1 MDEKKI
7 HKIKD
12 AVKRNFEQSP
22 DKYSIFENKYGFF
35 SILNS
40 NLVDRM
46 KILSNARIL
55 DIGCGT
61 GASARQILQT
71 IPDAIIWGLD
81 NSPSM
86 LDVARNNNP
95 DSKRLKY
102 IEGDAGNLTACVS
115 EKVDAIIYSASIFL
129 IPDYQASL
137 SQAKDLLE
145 PGGALGLTFMV
156 GVFDNNENAL
166 VRADQSAQ
174 TNLSQKKPVELD
186 NLIAALKNLFS
197 AVSVEIVDFLYDV
210 EMLKEFFSIQAMSA
224 GLYPTLCYEDRL
236 KMLETLF
243 SHLSC
248 DKLAFRWNLIT
259 ASK

>member
-71 IPDAIIWGLD
+71 IPDVGQSSNVPVQQEVQMRAF
-81 NSPSM
+81 SQ
-86 LDVARNNNP
+86 
-95 DSKRLKY
+95 RLRM
-102 IEGDAGNLTACVS
+102 DCSL
-115 EKVDAIIYSASIFL
+115 KVDA
-129 IPDYQASL
+129 
-137 SQAKDLLE
+137 K
-145 PGGALGLTFMV
+145 
-156 GVFDNNENAL
+156 
-166 VRADQSAQ
+166 
-174 TNLSQKKPVELD
+174 
-186 NLIAALKNLFS
+186 LFS
-197 AVSVEIVDFLYDV
+197 WFHCHRLY
-210 EMLKEFFSIQAMSA
+210 S
-224 GLYPTLCYEDRL
+224 
-236 KMLETLF
+236 
-243 SHLSC
+243 
-248 DKLAFRWNLIT
+248 
-259 ASK
+259 

>member
-40 NLVDRM
+40 NLVNRM
-46 KILSNARIL
+46 KIPSNARIL

-61 GASARQILQT
+61 GASTRQILQT

-86 LDVARNNNP
+86 LDVARNINIIP
-95 DSKRLKY
+95 SRIKF
-102 IEGDAGNLTACVS
+102 IEGDAGDLPSCVN
-115 EKVDAIIYSASIFL
+115 ERMDAIIYSASIFL
-129 IPDYQASL
+129 VPDYQASL
-137 SQAKDLLE
+137 SQARDLLE
-145 PGGALGLTFMV
+145 PGGTLGLTFMV
-156 GVFDNNENAL
+156 GVFYNNENAL
-166 VRADQSAQ
+166 VRADASAG

-186 NLIAALKNLFS
+186 NLIVAVKNLFS
-197 AVSVEIVDFLYDV
+197 EVSVEIVDFIYEAD
-210 EMLKEFFSIQAMSA
+210 MLKEFFSIPAMSA

-248 DKLAFRWNLIT
+248 DKLSFRWNLIT

>member
-12 AVKRNFEQSP
+12 AVKRNFEQSS
-22 DKYSIFENKYGFF
+22 DKYSIFENKYRFF

-46 KILSNARIL
+46 KIPSNARVL

-61 GASARQILQT
+61 GASTRQICET
-71 IPDAIIWGLD
+71 ISGSTVWGLD

-86 LDVARNNNP
+86 LDVAKNINP
-95 DSKRLKY
+95 DSERLKF
-102 IEGDAGNLTACVS
+102 IEGDAADLSSAVK
-115 EKVDAIIYSASIFL
+115 ERMDAIIYSASIFL

-137 SQAKDLLE
+137 SQARDLLE

-156 GVFDNNENAL
+156 GVFDNDENAL
-166 VRADQSAQ
+166 VRADQSAH

-186 NLIAALKNLFS
+186 NLITFVKGLFS
-197 AVSVEIVDFLYDV
+197 DVNAEIVDFTTDAG
-210 EMLKEFFSIQAMSA
+210 MLKEFFSIQAMSA
-224 GLYPTLCYEDRL
+224 GLYPTLSYEDRL

-259 ASK
+259 AIR

>member
-7 HKIKD
+7 HKIKE
-12 AVKRNFEQSP
+12 AVKRNFEQSS
-22 DKYSIFENKYGFF
+22 DNYAIFENKYRFF
-35 SILNS
+35 SILNAS
-40 NLVDRM
+40 LLDRM
-46 KILSNARIL
+46 GIPPNARIL

-61 GASARQILQT
+61 GASSRQMLQT

-86 LDVARNNNP
+86 LDVARNIDP
-95 DSKRLKY
+95 DSERLKFV
-102 IEGDAGNLTACVS
+102 EGDAGDLPSCVN
-115 EKVDAIIYSASIFL
+115 ERMDAIIYSASIFL

-137 SQAKDLLE
+137 SQARDLLE
-145 PGGALGLTFMV
+145 PGGVLGLTFMV
-156 GVFDNNENAL
+156 GVFDNDENAL
-166 VRADQSAQ
+166 VRADQYAQ

-186 NLIAALKNLFS
+186 NLITFVKGLFS
-197 AVSVEIVDFLYDV
+197 NVNVEVVDFATDAG
-210 EMLKEFFSIQAMSA
+210 MLKEFFSIQAMSA

-243 SHLSC
+243 SHLRC

-259 ASK
+259 AAR